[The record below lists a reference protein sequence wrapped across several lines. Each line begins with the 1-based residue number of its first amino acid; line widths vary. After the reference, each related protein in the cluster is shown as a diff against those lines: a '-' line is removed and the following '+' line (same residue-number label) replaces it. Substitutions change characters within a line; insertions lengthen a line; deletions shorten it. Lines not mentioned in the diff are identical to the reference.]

1 MARRSLATASDQTVL
16 ILGSGLVARPCVE
29 FLSRTRPVTLI
40 SAEAGQAEKLIST
53 LPVGSQ
59 TVTPI
64 HMDASDAEIERLVSE
79 HDLTISLL
87 PAPMHPVIAR
97 LCIKHKRNMV
107 TASYVS
113 PEMMELDADAKA
125 AGITILNE
133 VGVDPGMDHMSAMRV
148 IDEVQEN
155 GGKIES
161 FTSLCGGLPAPESA
175 LSNPLK
181 YKFSWSPR
189 GVLSAA
195 GNTAQWI
202 EVCGAVLAGWC
213 YPLF

>member
-87 PAPMHPVIAR
+87 PAPMHPVA
-97 LCIKHKRNMV
+97 IKGGPCFNCNFNFVQTSWTYTHTKIRTGKR
-107 TASYVS
+107 A
-113 PEMMELDADAKA
+113 MEVA
-125 AGITILNE
+125 AGTPWA
-133 VGVDPGMDHMSAMRV
+133 VHTHS
-148 IDEVQEN
+148 
-155 GGKIES
+155 GK
-161 FTSLCGGLPAPESA
+161 LVHGGLE
-175 LSNPLK
+175 
-181 YKFSWSPR
+181 
-189 GVLSAA
+189 VL
-195 GNTAQWI
+195 
-202 EVCGAVLAGWC
+202 L
-213 YPLF
+213 

>member
-87 PAPMHPVIAR
+87 PDAPGRDQRWTLLQLQLQLYP
-97 LCIKHKRNMV
+97 N
-107 TASYVS
+107 
-113 PEMMELDADAKA
+113 
-125 AGITILNE
+125 ITILDLYAHKNTHRE
-133 VGVDPGMDHMSAMRV
+133 
-148 IDEVQEN
+148 
-155 GGKIES
+155 
-161 FTSLCGGLPAPESA
+161 
-175 LSNPLK
+175 
-181 YKFSWSPR
+181 
-189 GVLSAA
+189 A
-195 GNTAQWI
+195 GNGNSRWHPVGGSHSQ
-202 EVCGAVLAGWC
+202 
-213 YPLF
+213 